1 MEKECAISLRHDPQH
16 RFGLANFNHPVVPR
30 RYRVRLLSFCHGL
43 AANRIS
49 APDTNYSKHRLL
61 IGTHTAEG
69 QPNYLEIADVQL
81 PKPKKPDVK
90 DYNEETGEIGG
101 YGGGPS
107 GKNQFEVK

>member
-1 MEKECAISLRHDPQH
+1 MVSRH
-16 RFGLANFNHPVVPR
+16 
-30 RYRVRLLSFCHGL
+30 YRVTCATTSLGPD
-43 AANRIS
+43 ANTSS
-49 APDTNYSKHRLL
+49 APDSNYSKHRLL

-107 GKNQFEVK
+107 GKNQFEVKFTITQKIDHPGEVNK